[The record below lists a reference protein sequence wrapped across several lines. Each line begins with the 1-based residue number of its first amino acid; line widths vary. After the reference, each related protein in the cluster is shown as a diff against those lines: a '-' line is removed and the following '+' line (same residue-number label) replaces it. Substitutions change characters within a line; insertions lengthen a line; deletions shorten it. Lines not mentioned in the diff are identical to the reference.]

1 MVYQDAETQ
10 ASRRG
15 THKWK
20 IGGIPRR
27 RLDQKLVPPAFKRL
41 EALGIIDIVDQ
52 HTAVGAAVKSHS
64 QRLESFLAGGIP
76 ELNTQHVPPSVD
88 PSHLDMACNGSKGLR
103 ETHLHGDLS
112 VIDHD
117 LPRQEISAD
126 GGLVAR
132 TKLLL
137 DLHASASASL
147 SGPGATV
154 QGK

>member
-1 MVYQDAETQ
+1 
-10 ASRRG
+10 
-15 THKWK
+15 
-20 IGGIPRR
+20 
-27 RLDQKLVPPAFKRL
+27 
-41 EALGIIDIVDQ
+41 
-52 HTAVGAAVKSHS
+52 
-64 QRLESFLAGGIP
+64 
-76 ELNTQHVPPSVD
+76 
-88 PSHLDMACNGSKGLR
+88 MACNGSNGLR

-137 DLHASASASL
+137 DLHASASASS

-154 QGK
+154 QHKRPGHSYILVHQARLADTAISEDDNLFGPSAISVSSRRVGTSRVSRIGCTLRRTFFREAMFVEFENGLSES